1 MTHFIILLKR
11 LQEMV
16 MEVSKEEILPY
27 NIMVLLQMMRIKNT
41 VKKHTKQSL
50 LSLTLTNSMTILQ
63 LMFGFRKVSI
73 TSSNAHKG

>member
-41 VKKHTKQSL
+41 VKKHT
-50 LSLTLTNSMTILQ
+50 
-63 LMFGFRKVSI
+63 
-73 TSSNAHKG
+73 